1 MNDAPVPGLAF
12 PERRKA
18 VRLPVAIPI
27 ELRHDRGFSLYAT
40 SDLSEGGAF
49 FPRSIP
55 HPVGARLSLSFRLP
69 GDALTVSC
77 AGEVVNVPD
86 QQQLGMG
93 VRFLDLSSDD
103 AARLAAFTQQGGV
116 A

>member
-1 MNDAPVPGLAF
+1 MNDAPAL
-12 PERRKA
+12 ERRKA

-27 ELRHDRGFSLYAT
+27 ELRHDHGFSLYAT

-55 HPVGARLSLSFRLP
+55 HPVGARLSLTFRLP
-69 GDALTVSC
+69 GDAQAVSC
-77 AGEVVNVPD
+77 EGEVVNVPD
-86 QQQLGMG
+86 QQRLGMG
-93 VRFLDLSSDD
+93 VRFLDLSSED
-103 AARLAAFTQQGGV
+103 AQRLAAFTQRGV

>member
-1 MNDAPVPGLAF
+1 
-12 PERRKA
+12 
-18 VRLPVAIPI
+18 
-27 ELRHDRGFSLYAT
+27 
-40 SDLSEGGAF
+40 
-49 FPRSIP
+49 
-55 HPVGARLSLSFRLP
+55 LSLSFRLP